1 MKLAARLL
9 VLISLAATATLT
21 FAQTY
26 STQIKNVIVVIQ
38 ENRTPDNLF
47 QDQNL
52 INAGADISQSGL
64 CGTTIFHD
72 QQPLGHRKLQDCASP
87 DHSHQPS
94 WLGSYDGNLM
104 DGPAP
109 SRCPTGLI
117 APSLPVPQG
126 TRRAKRIAQCMPTP
140 PARSSRLIGK

>member
-72 QQPLGHRKLQDCASP
+72 QQPSRTPQTARLRQPGPLAPTLLAGQLRRQSHGRSLHRP
-87 DHSHQPS
+87 DV
-94 WLGSYDGNLM
+94 L
-104 DGPAP
+104 
-109 SRCPTGLI
+109 
-117 APSLPVPQG
+117 
-126 TRRAKRIAQCMPTP
+126 RA
-140 PARSSRLIGK
+140 